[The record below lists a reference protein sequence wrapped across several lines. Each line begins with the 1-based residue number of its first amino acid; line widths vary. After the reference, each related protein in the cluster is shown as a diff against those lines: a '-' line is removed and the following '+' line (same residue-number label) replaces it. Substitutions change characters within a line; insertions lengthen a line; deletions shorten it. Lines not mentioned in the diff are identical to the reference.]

1 MIPLGRRNINF
12 VIRLN
17 RNRNRNKFVNNSK
30 FGIRKMLGSKDL
42 GFYVFSVLLE
52 NHDQNNMVSSV

>member
-1 MIPLGRRNINF
+1 MRDINF
-12 VIRLN
+12 LSFRLK
-17 RNRNRNKFVNNSK
+17 RNRNKFVNNSK

-52 NHDQNNMVSSV
+52 NHDQNNMFRSV